1 MVAISIDEA
10 LNELSSSVDRLA
22 VTIQPFQAFLAYS
35 QGETF
40 LQKLSQTSQNS
51 HCTCVVRGIPAK
63 TTMAMVEENFNL
75 QLSRESLCIAHSVVD
90 ETEGNSCAA
99 TVTFQSEKEGRQR
112 SCETLKNEFNGSRW
126 LGTTSTISVVDD
138 FMGLTPLSGAADAK
152 IQYVHTSSHHSALT

>member
-40 LQKLSQTSQNS
+40 LQKLLAESEEETNRIPSFVGGLKPGAHVIASKPAFQQTLPPAFSQTSQNS
-51 HCTCVVRGIPAK
+51 YCTCVVRGIPAK

-75 QLSRESLCIAHSVVD
+75 QLLRESPCIAHSVVD

-99 TVTFQSEKEGRQR
+99 TVTNQRQQ
-112 SCETLKNEFNGSRW
+112 
-126 LGTTSTISVVDD
+126 V
-138 FMGLTPLSGAADAK
+138 
-152 IQYVHTSSHHSALT
+152 